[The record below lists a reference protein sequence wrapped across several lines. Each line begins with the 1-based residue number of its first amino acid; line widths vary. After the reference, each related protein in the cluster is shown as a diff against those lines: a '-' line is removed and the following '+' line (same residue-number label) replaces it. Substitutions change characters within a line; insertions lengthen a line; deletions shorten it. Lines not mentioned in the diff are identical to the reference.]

1 MVHLRFRLPLI
12 LPFLLLGAIAQA
24 QSPCVNGMAGG
35 YPCEN
40 IDLVAFMALDELG
53 GGNANDIWGWVDPA
67 DGTEYVLMGRTNG
80 TAFVNI
86 SDPVNPFLVADLPTQ
101 TTSTLWRDIKVYGN
115 HAFIVSEASGH
126 GMQVVDLTQLG
137 SIANPPVM
145 IQPDAWYSG
154 FGNAHNIVINPAQ
167 ARAYGVGTD
176 TFQGGLH
183 IVDISDPLNPTA
195 MGSFADGGY
204 SHDAQVVSYIG
215 PDEAFQG
222 KEVAFCFNGD
232 NLTIADVTDPT
243 DPTLVSSTGYSSS
256 AYTHQGWLTEDHRYV
271 LLGDELDEGAINT
284 RTYIFD
290 VQDLA
295 NPELIGT
302 HVGAT
307 PAIDHNM
314 YTHEGLVY
322 QSNYTAGLR
331 ILDTDAVANGQL
343 EEVAYFDVY
352 PQDDAPSF
360 SGTWSNYPYFPSGVI
375 AVTNMSEGLFLVQA
389 AGDLSI
395 YGCTDSLACNFD
407 PDALEDNGSC
417 LDFNVCGGC
426 EGEELFCVG
435 CTDADACNYAET
447 ATIDDSTCFQIEAP
461 EAQSAV
467 QTTEPITFTGDAGTH
482 WYESEADQAP
492 FLIGDSYTLPLL
504 TVDGS
509 VWAANSNGE
518 YGVTGGKPEADFD
531 NGQFHI
537 NNNYWM
543 RFDVHLDAV
552 LESVEVYSE
561 GGGIQ
566 ITEIVSPDGSVLSST
581 NQMLDP
587 GLNVLTL
594 NAQLPAGEGYGIR
607 SGNDQ
612 PLLWREDSGAEVNY
626 PYEIGNIASI
636 TSTTITGQ
644 NQYTYYYFYYNWKMS
659 TISPCQSEKVEFTVT
674 VEDVSS
680 VGSLTG
686 AAAREL
692 VKTIDITGREVEQAD
707 RQMVF
712 RLFSDGSV
720 EKAIATDRD

>member
-1 MVHLRFRLPLI
+1 MTST
-12 LPFLLLGAIAQA
+12 IAQA
-24 QSPCVNGMAGG
+24 QTPCVNGMAGG

-101 TTSTLWRDIKVYGN
+101 TTNALWRDIKVYGN

-137 SIANPPVM
+137 SIANPPVT

-204 SHDAQVVSYIG
+204 SHDAQVVSYNG

-331 ILDTDAVANGQL
+331 ILDTDAVVQYHDWKVGTIVRVMRRFGGQ
-343 EEVAYFDVY
+343 E
-352 PQDDAPSF
+352 PI
-360 SGTWSNYPYFPSGVI
+360 PYFRV
-375 AVTNMSEGLFLVQA
+375 VVA
-389 AGDLSI
+389 AG
-395 YGCTDSLACNFD
+395 A
-407 PDALEDNGSC
+407 
-417 LDFNVCGGC
+417 
-426 EGEELFCVG
+426 
-435 CTDADACNYAET
+435 
-447 ATIDDSTCFQIEAP
+447 
-461 EAQSAV
+461 
-467 QTTEPITFTGDAGTH
+467 
-482 WYESEADQAP
+482 
-492 FLIGDSYTLPLL
+492 
-504 TVDGS
+504 
-509 VWAANSNGE
+509 SN
-518 YGVTGGKPEADFD
+518 
-531 NGQFHI
+531 
-537 NNNYWM
+537 
-543 RFDVHLDAV
+543 
-552 LESVEVYSE
+552 
-561 GGGIQ
+561 
-566 ITEIVSPDGSVLSST
+566 
-581 NQMLDP
+581 
-587 GLNVLTL
+587 
-594 NAQLPAGEGYGIR
+594 
-607 SGNDQ
+607 
-612 PLLWREDSGAEVNY
+612 
-626 PYEIGNIASI
+626 
-636 TSTTITGQ
+636 
-644 NQYTYYYFYYNWKMS
+644 
-659 TISPCQSEKVEFTVT
+659 
-674 VEDVSS
+674 
-680 VGSLTG
+680 
-686 AAAREL
+686 
-692 VKTIDITGREVEQAD
+692 
-707 RQMVF
+707 
-712 RLFSDGSV
+712 
-720 EKAIATDRD
+720 